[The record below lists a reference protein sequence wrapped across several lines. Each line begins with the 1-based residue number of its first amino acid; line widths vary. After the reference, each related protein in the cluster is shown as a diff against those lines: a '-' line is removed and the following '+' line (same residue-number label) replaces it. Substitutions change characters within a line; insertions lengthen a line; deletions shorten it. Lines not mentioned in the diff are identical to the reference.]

1 MCDKD
6 IPELDATG
14 LRKFGLT
21 TGAIVAVLFGGLIPW
36 LFGLAYPKWPW
47 VLAGVLGI
55 WALAAPATLVPVY
68 RGWMRFGLVIGAA
81 TSRVV
86 LGILFYLVILPTGLL
101 MRLTGKDPM
110 RRRFDPDAASY
121 RQPPSRALQSKHME
135 NPF

>member
-1 MCDKD
+1 MQEKD
-6 IPELDATG
+6 IPELDAKG

-36 LFGLAYPKWPW
+36 AFGLHYPKWPW
-47 VLAGVLGI
+47 VLAGVLAL
-55 WALAAPATLVPVY
+55 WALAAPATLNPVY
-68 RGWMRFGLVIGAA
+68 RGWMRFGLLINAVM
-81 TSRVV
+81 SRIV
-86 LGILFYLVILPTGLL
+86 LGIVFYLVLLPTGMV

-110 RRRFDPDAASY
+110 RRRFEPDAASY